1 MSLDATINLIGNIAI
16 ALSFIA
22 ALIFGV
28 VQTRAAARDRRER
41 FTLDALRAFDSREFA
56 EIIYFTRG
64 NELPKSPAEFEAM
77 PENKQ
82 IILIQAAQQ
91 FESLGMLVY
100 EKYIDLDLVDKTL
113 GNFVSNSWEKLK
125 PFFLEMR
132 QRVPDPYLAEYF
144 QWLAEQIDKKM
155 KENRKPYYLR

>member
-1 MSLDATINLIGNIAI
+1 MSFDATLNLIANIAL
-16 ALSFIA
+16 ALTFVVG
-22 ALIFGV
+22 LIFGI
-28 VQTRAAARDRRER
+28 VQARAAARDRRER

-64 NELPKSPAEFEAM
+64 DELPKSLEEFEAM
-77 PENKQ
+77 PESKQ
-82 IILIQAAQQ
+82 IILIQAGQQ

-100 EKYIDLDLVDKTL
+100 EKYIDIDLVDKTL
-113 GNFVSNSWEKLK
+113 GNYVSNSWEKLK

-132 QRVPDPYLAEYF
+132 EKVPDPYLAEYF

-155 KENRKPYYLR
+155 QENRKPYYLQ